1 MDYKQT
7 AIDIV
12 KNVGGSENIVSVTH
26 CMTRLRFNL
35 KDVSK
40 AKKEDLEAIDGVIGV
55 VYAGGQYM
63 VILDQNLL
71 PVYEAVLKEF
81 NLTTTDVVDENL
93 DATTKEPLTWKNAGS
108 KIISYI
114 SDSITPMLPALVAGG
129 MLKVFLLIYVTFIDK
144 SFATSSGYLLLSAI
158 ADASFYFMPIF
169 VAWGATIEPCKV
181 TSEMSGFL

>member
-55 VYAGGQYM
+55 VYAGRW
-63 VILDQNLL
+63 
-71 PVYEAVLKEF
+71 P
-81 NLTTTDVVDENL
+81 
-93 DATTKEPLTWKNAGS
+93 
-108 KIISYI
+108 
-114 SDSITPMLPALVAGG
+114 
-129 MLKVFLLIYVTFIDK
+129 IY
-144 SFATSSGYLLLSAI
+144 GHLRPEL
-158 ADASFYFMPIF
+158 ASCLRSCPQGIQ
-169 VAWGATIEPCKV
+169 PDNNRRC
-181 TSEMSGFL
+181 